1 MLAFKDRPR
10 SGAVCL
16 CAPAEIWILANSAAK
31 LAANEIGSGHRKLLI
46 VDSLRPGAKNAV
58 YGWSLSRRASRHRTN
73 WFTSLRDARR
83 KIEALRQDYNEQRP
97 HSSLHYLPP
106 TEFAQTRVAVAKRPH
121 QRAAAAALAGVE
133 SKAVAMHSNRIQKAG
148 HGLNGS
154 VRWKFSIMYCG
165 CPLLAG

>member
-1 MLAFKDRPR
+1 MRCTARVYPAGQTGTERVRR
-10 SGAVCL
+10 SFNG
-16 CAPAEIWILANSAAK
+16 
-31 LAANEIGSGHRKLLI
+31 R
-46 VDSLRPGAKNAV
+46 LRGDCMNA
-58 YGWSLSRRASRHRTN
+58 N

-106 TEFAQTRVAVAKRPH
+106 TEFAQTWV
-121 QRAAAAALAGVE
+121 AAAKKAPPKGGRRTALVGVE
-133 SKAVAMHSNRIQKAG
+133 RKAVAMHPNRIQNAG